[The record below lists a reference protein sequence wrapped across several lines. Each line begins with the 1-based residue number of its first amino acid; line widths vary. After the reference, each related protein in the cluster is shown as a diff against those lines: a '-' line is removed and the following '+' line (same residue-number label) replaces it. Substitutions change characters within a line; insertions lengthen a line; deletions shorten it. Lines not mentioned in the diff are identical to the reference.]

1 MLKYYL
7 LFVCVIYYGIPES
20 NAQVYKHPIKKAGQF
35 DLQVRTG
42 IHLPFSHIKS
52 KFKPDIRLTGLVG
65 ISIRYFY
72 TEFFSIQTGL
82 EWVRKGGFYIEDLE
96 DNISGAMVSYDVK
109 RNFDYFIIPLH
120 ANFYFSEDYQST
132 DHYLITGLY
141 VGFIADNN
149 SKRGL
154 VNSTVEIL
162 DQRIKDHDIGINLG
176 YGVDFLKL
184 NIEIIYNLGM
194 TNQTT
199 TNFESKLSN
208 HGPQLSIIYTFKRF

>member
-1 MLKYYL
+1 ML
-7 LFVCVIYYGIPES
+7 
-20 NAQVYKHPIKKAGQF
+20 
-35 DLQVRTG
+35 
-42 IHLPFSHIKS
+42 
-52 KFKPDIRLTGLVG
+52 
-65 ISIRYFY
+65 
-72 TEFFSIQTGL
+72 
-82 EWVRKGGFYIEDLE
+82 
-96 DNISGAMVSYDVK
+96 VK
-109 RNFDYFIIPLH
+109 RNFDYFVIPLH
-120 ANFYFSEDYQST
+120 ANFYLSEDYQRT
-132 DHYLITGLY
+132 DHYLVTGLY